1 MIDIKITSNKG
12 FTILTLG
19 DETINMTNGEYQEYL
34 KFIRNNIKANTPE
47 EYSKQLKI
55 QIKKLFN
62 NE

>member
-1 MIDIKITSNKG
+1 MVDIKITSNKG

-19 DETINMTNGEYQEYL
+19 DETINMTNKEFQVL
-34 KFIRNNIKANTPE
+34 KDAIKVNTPK
-47 EYSKQLKI
+47 EYPKQLKI

>member
-1 MIDIKITSNKG
+1 MVDIKITSNKG

-19 DETINMTNGEYQEYL
+19 DETINMTNKEFQVL
-34 KFIRNNIKANTPE
+34 KDTIKANTPE

-62 NE
+62 NG